1 MAQSTLFQT
10 VLCPIDF
17 SDHSRQ
23 ALSYAAAIVKRRAGR
38 LIVIY
43 VEDPLLVAAA
53 AMAYDEKLLRERAR
67 AALRRFVEKAVRP
80 YHLPIEAV
88 TLDVA
93 AGKPHQEIEWTAD
106 RLKCDLIVLGS
117 HGETGA
123 NRLML
128 GSTTLR
134 VLRRSPL
141 PVLAIPPVKGRMKG
155 PQPGWPG
162 PWMLAPID
170 LDARARM
177 DALAAAVSA
186 RELGAQLRLVHV
198 VEPFA
203 ERPWIEVDARRRNQQ
218 RQRRAAARL
227 AGLKDELSWAVTDTL
242 VQAGK
247 PGRAISA
254 IATSSKVGLVVMT
267 RRRGQGLLG
276 PRQGSIS
283 YQVLVDA
290 RTPVLALPSDKQ
302 WLRRAAA
309 LRPRKERTQ

>member
-1 MAQSTLFQT
+1 MTQRRLFQT

-17 SDHSRQ
+17 SEHSRQ
-23 ALSYAAAIVKRRAGR
+23 ALSYAAAVVKQQAGR

-53 AMAYDEKLLRERAR
+53 AMAYDEKLMREQAR
-67 AALRRFVEKAVRP
+67 AALRRFVEKAIRP
-80 YHLPIEAV
+80 YRLSIEAV

-93 AGKPHQEIEWTAD
+93 IGKPHQEIEWTAD

-123 NRLML
+123 NRIML

-134 VLRRSPL
+134 VLRRSPI
-141 PVLAIPPVKGRMKG
+141 PVLAIPPVKGRVKG
-155 PQPGWPG
+155 PGTGWPG
-162 PWMLAPID
+162 PWVLAPID
-170 LDARARM
+170 LDASARV

-198 VEPFA
+198 VEPLA
-203 ERPWIEVDARRRNQQ
+203 ERPWLEVDARRRNQL
-218 RQRRAAARL
+218 RQRRAMARL
-227 AGLKDELSWAVTDTL
+227 VSLKDGLSWVVTDTL

-247 PGRAISA
+247 PARAIA
-254 IATSSKVGLVVMT
+254 ELASSNKVGLVVMT

-290 RTPVLALPSDKQ
+290 KTPVLALPSDKQ
-302 WLRRAAA
+302 WWRRAAA
-309 LRPRKERTQ
+309 LRPDKEGAQ

>member
-1 MAQSTLFQT
+1 MTQRTLFQT

-17 SDHSRQ
+17 SQHSRQ
-23 ALSYAAAIVKRRAGR
+23 ALSFAAAVVKRQAGR
-38 LIVIY
+38 LVVIY

-53 AMAYDEKLLRERAR
+53 AMAYDEKLMREKAR
-67 AALRRFVEKAVRP
+67 AALRRFVEKTVRP
-80 YHLPIEAV
+80 YGIPIDAI

-93 AGKPHQEIEWTAD
+93 IGKPHDEIEWTAD

-123 NRLML
+123 NRMML

-134 VLRRSPL
+134 VLRRSPI
-141 PVLAIPPVKGRMKG
+141 PVLAIPPVRGRMIR
-155 PQPGWPG
+155 PARTWPG

-170 LDARARM
+170 LGASARA

-186 RELGAQLRLVHV
+186 RELGAQLRLVHI
-198 VEPFA
+198 VEPLL
-203 ERPWIEVDARRRNQQ
+203 ERPWIEVDARRRNQA
-218 RQRRAAARL
+218 RQRRATAL
-227 AGLKDELSWAVTDTL
+227 LMNLKDELSWVVTDTL

-254 IATSSKVGLVVMT
+254 VASSSKVGLVVMT

-290 RTPVLALPSDKQ
+290 HTPVLALPSDKQ

-309 LRPRKERTQ
+309 LRPRKEGAR